1 MLASCQAAT
10 LPLAGRRR
18 ASDSRLGWVV
28 LTVRAGRGA
37 LAVVVAAAAAVG
49 KGLAAASRP
58 SPARAIRRECFMEGG

>member
-37 LAVVVAAAAAVG
+37 LAVVVAAAAVG